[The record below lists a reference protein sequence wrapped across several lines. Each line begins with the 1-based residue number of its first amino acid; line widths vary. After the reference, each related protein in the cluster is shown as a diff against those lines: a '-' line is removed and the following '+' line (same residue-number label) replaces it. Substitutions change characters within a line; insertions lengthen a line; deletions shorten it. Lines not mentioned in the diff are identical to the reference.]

1 MKYHILWLL
10 SLLFI
15 TACNGKDSFTISG
28 TIDQG
33 NGDMLYLYR
42 MDLSGDV
49 VLDSTQLKGKG
60 NFRFKQAPLTEP
72 TFLKLALSPRRFI
85 TLLGDSTEHIKV
97 ESHADRFASNYSVR
111 NSIGSQH
118 VQLLQKSAAQ
128 LRQHTDSLIAFYQ
141 NLPTEEQEKE
151 LERISNELR
160 ELIADYK
167 ARTGKFIMDNHLSF
181 ASYYAL
187 FLTLSDDNQI
197 LNVMDRDDQLYFA
210 TLATSLN
217 QRYPESARVRQLYDM
232 VLAVKQDERR
242 AQLLEFINQ
251 SEGSG
256 APELS
261 VPNLQGQEIS
271 LASLKGKVVLLSF
284 SASWDQAS
292 VRENRALKGIYQRH
306 QNRGFE
312 VYQVGLERSRV
323 LWEAYLAQEELP
335 WINVSELTHTS
346 SFAARTYNVQRIP
359 ANYLLDREGNIIG
372 KDLFGSRLEEKLR
385 EVL

>member
-1 MKYHILWLL
+1 MTAQIYTL
-10 SLLFI
+10 SLH
-15 TACNGKDSFTISG
+15 D
-28 TIDQG
+28 
-33 NGDMLYLYR
+33 
-42 MDLSGDV
+42 
-49 VLDSTQLKGKG
+49 
-60 NFRFKQAPLTEP
+60 
-72 TFLKLALSPRRFI
+72 ALPI
-85 TLLGDSTEHIKV
+85 L
-97 ESHADRFASNYSVR
+97 
-111 NSIGSQH
+111 
-118 VQLLQKSAAQ
+118 QLLQKSAAQ
-128 LRQHTDSLIAFYQ
+128 LRQHTDSLIAYYQ

-197 LNVMDRDDQLYFA
+197 LNVMDRDDQVYFA

-284 SASWDQAS
+284 SASWDQDRKS
-292 VRENRALKGIYQRH
+292 TRLNSSHVR
-306 QNRGFE
+306 
-312 VYQVGLERSRV
+312 
-323 LWEAYLAQEELP
+323 
-335 WINVSELTHTS
+335 
-346 SFAARTYNVQRIP
+346 
-359 ANYLLDREGNIIG
+359 
-372 KDLFGSRLEEKLR
+372 
-385 EVL
+385 

>member
-1 MKYHILWLL
+1 MKHHILWLL

-15 TACNGKDSFTISG
+15 TACSDKDTFTVSG
-28 TIDQG
+28 NIDQAKG
-33 NGDMLYLYR
+33 EMLYLYR

-49 VLDSTQLKGKG
+49 AIDSIQLKEKG
-60 NFRFKQAPLTEP
+60 NFHFKQPRLNEP
-72 TFLKLALSPRRFI
+72 TFFKLALSPSRFI

-97 ESHADRFASNYSVR
+97 ESQADRFASNYSVR

-128 LRQHTDSLIAFYQ
+128 LRQHTDSLIAYYQ

-197 LNVMDRDDQLYFA
+197 LNVMDRDDQVYFA

-306 QNRGFE
+306 QNRDFE

-323 LWEAYLAQEELP
+323 LWEAYLTQEELP

-372 KDLFGSRLEEKLR
+372 KNLFGSRLEEKLR

>member
-15 TACNGKDSFTISG
+15 TACNDKDSFTISG
-28 TIDQG
+28 NIDQAKG
-33 NGDMLYLYR
+33 EMLYLYR

-49 VLDSTQLKGKG
+49 ALDSAQLKSKG
-60 NFRFKQAPLTEP
+60 NFHFKQPRLNEP
-72 TFLKLALSPRRFI
+72 TFFKLALSPSRFI

-97 ESHADRFASNYSVR
+97 EGRADSFASNYSVR

-118 VQLLQKSAAQ
+118 VQLLQKSATQ
-128 LRQHTDSLIAFYQ
+128 LREQTDSLIAYYQ

-151 LERISNELR
+151 LERISSELR
-160 ELIADYK
+160 QLVSEYK

-187 FLTLSDDNQI
+187 FLTLSDNNTI
-197 LNVMDRDDQLYFA
+197 LNVMDRDDQVYFA

-217 QRYPESARVRQLYDM
+217 QRYPESVRTRQLYDM
-232 VLAVKQDERR
+232 VLAVKQEERK

-256 APELS
+256 APELK

-271 LASLKGKVVLLSF
+271 LSSLKGKVVLLSF

-323 LWEAYLAQEELP
+323 LWEAYLVQEELP
-335 WINVSELTHTS
+335 WISVSELTHTS
-346 SFAARTYNVQRIP
+346 SFAARTYNIQRIP

-372 KDLFGSRLEEKLR
+372 KDLFGHLLEEKLR